1 MPHDPERRDP
11 VSAPASPAPAPGPD
25 TTWFTTDRFGMFV
38 HWGLYSLAAR
48 HEWVKNREKLTDEQY
63 QVYFDHFDPDR
74 YDPVQWARAAKAAG
88 MRYVVLT
95 TKHHDG
101 FCLWD
106 SALTEYKVTN
116 TPHGHDLV
124 GPFVEACRAEGLKVG
139 LYYSLIDWHHPS
151 FPVDGTHP
159 QRDDEE
165 FKAAAADRDIR
176 DYQRYLHGQVREL
189 LTSFGRVDYLFF
201 DFSYAGR
208 TWWGGKGPDDW
219 DSPKLLETV
228 RELQPHVLVNDRT
241 GLPGDFITPE
251 QYQPSGPMTKDG
263 RPVLWE
269 ACQTLNGSWGYD
281 RDNLDHKSADLLIR
295 MLVDGVSKGGN
306 LLLNVGP
313 TGRGDLEPR
322 AVAVLGEIGRW
333 MDLHERSVRGCGPSP
348 YTAPAECRYTQRGD
362 RLYVHLLAWP
372 LRHLHL
378 PGLAYRV
385 RYAQLLNDA
394 SEIGQVHID
403 PDRPAQNT
411 EMGGQPAG
419 TLTLEIPVQR
429 PDTPVPVIELFLDTP
444 ADRADG

>member
-1 MPHDPERRDP
+1 MTPSAETPSAYP
-11 VSAPASPAPAPGPD
+11 SAPATTPD

-74 YDPVQWARAAKAAG
+74 YDPVRWARAARAAG

-116 TPHGHDLV
+116 TPYGRDLV

-208 TWWGGKGPDDW
+208 TWWGGKGRTTGTPRSCW
-219 DSPKLLETV
+219 RRSAHSSRTSSSTTGPACPATSSRPSSTSP
-228 RELQPHVLVNDRT
+228 P
-241 GLPGDFITPE
+241 
-251 QYQPSGPMTKDG
+251 
-263 RPVLWE
+263 
-269 ACQTLNGSWGYD
+269 
-281 RDNLDHKSADLLIR
+281 
-295 MLVDGVSKGGN
+295 
-306 LLLNVGP
+306 
-313 TGRGDLEPR
+313 
-322 AVAVLGEIGRW
+322 
-333 MDLHERSVRGCGPSP
+333 
-348 YTAPAECRYTQRGD
+348 AP
-362 RLYVHLLAWP
+362 
-372 LRHLHL
+372 
-378 PGLAYRV
+378 
-385 RYAQLLNDA
+385 
-394 SEIGQVHID
+394 
-403 PDRPAQNT
+403 
-411 EMGGQPAG
+411 
-419 TLTLEIPVQR
+419 
-429 PDTPVPVIELFLDTP
+429 
-444 ADRADG
+444 

>member
-1 MPHDPERRDP
+1 MTPSADTPRAYP
-11 VSAPASPAPAPGPD
+11 SAPAATTGPAATPD

-74 YDPVQWARAAKAAG
+74 YDPVQWARAARAAG

-106 SALTEYKVTN
+106 SALTDYKVTN
-116 TPHGHDLV
+116 TPHGRDLV

-165 FKAAAADRDIR
+165 FKAATADRDIR

-208 TWWGGKGPDDW
+208 SWWGGKGPDDW
-219 DSPKLLETV
+219 DSPKLLDTI

-241 GLPGDFITPE
+241 GLPGDFVTPE

-295 MLVDGVSKGGN
+295 MLVDGVSKGA
-306 LLLNVGP
+306 
-313 TGRGDLEPR
+313 TCCSTSAPR
-322 AVAVLGEIGRW
+322 AAATSTRA
-333 MDLHERSVRGCGPSP
+333 PSP
-348 YTAPAECRYTQRGD
+348 SSGTSAGGWTCTSGRSAAAARPPTP
-362 RLYVHLLAWP
+362 P
-372 LRHLHL
+372 LRV
-378 PGLAYRV
+378 P
-385 RYAQLLNDA
+385 
-394 SEIGQVHID
+394 VH
-403 PDRPAQNT
+403 PARRPALRPPLRLAAAPSA
-411 EMGGQPAG
+411 PAG
-419 TLTLEIPVQR
+419 THAAGCA
-429 PDTPVPVIELFLDTP
+429 TPSC
-444 ADRADG
+444 

>member
-1 MPHDPERRDP
+1 MTTRTDT
-11 VSAPASPAPAPGPD
+11 APDEAPAPAPD
-25 TTWFTTDRFGMFV
+25 STWFVHDRFGMFV

-48 HEWVKNREKLTDEQY
+48 HEWVRTRERMTDEQY

-74 YDPVQWARAAKAAG
+74 YDPADWARTAKAAG

-106 SALTEYKVTN
+106 SRLTDYKVTR
-116 TPHGHDLV
+116 TPHGRDLV

-139 LYYSLIDWHHPS
+139 FYHSLIDWHHPS

-159 QRDDEE
+159 HRDDEE
-165 FKAAAADRDIR
+165 FKASAADRDIR
-176 DYQRYLHGQVREL
+176 DYQRHLHGQVREL
-189 LTSFGRVDYLFF
+189 LTDYGRIDYLFF

-208 TWWGGKGPDDW
+208 GEWWGGKGPDDW
-219 DSPKLLETV
+219 DSPRLLDMV
-228 RELQPHVLVNDRT
+228 RELQPHILVNDRA
-241 GLPGDFITPE
+241 GLPGDFVTPE
-251 QYQPSGPMTKDG
+251 QYQPSAPMTSGG

-281 RDNLDHKSADLLIR
+281 RDNLDRKSPDLLVR

-313 TGRGDLEPR
+313 TGRGHLDPR
-322 AVAVLGEIGRW
+322 DTAALGEVGRW

-348 YTAPAECRYTQRGD
+348 FTPPADCRYTQRGD
-362 RLYVHLLAWP
+362 RLYVHLFAWP
-372 LRHLHL
+372 LSHLHL
-378 PGLAYRV
+378 PGLDGRV

-394 SEIGQVHID
+394 SEVVPVQVD
-403 PDRPAQNT
+403 PDRPAVNT
-411 EMGGQPAG
+411 QMGGQPAG
-419 TLTLEIPVQR
+419 TLTLRLPVQR
-429 PDTPVPVIELFLDTP
+429 PDTLVPVIELHLTDP
-444 ADRADG
+444 SH

>member
-1 MPHDPERRDP
+1 MTP
-11 VSAPASPAPAPGPD
+11 SADTPAAQSPAPAATPAPA
-25 TTWFTTDRFGMFV
+25 TAPETAWFTHDRFGMFV

-74 YDPVQWARAAKAAG
+74 YDPVQWARAARAAG

-116 TPHGHDLV
+116 TPYGRDLV

-165 FKAAAADRDIR
+165 FKTATADRDIR
-176 DYQRYLHGQVREL
+176 DYRRYLHGQVREL
-189 LTSFGRVDYLFF
+189 LTSFGRIDYLFF

-219 DSPKLLETV
+219 DSPKLMETI

-241 GLPGDFITPE
+241 GIPGDFVTPE
-251 QYQPSGPMTKDG
+251 QYQPSGPMTDDG

-295 MLVDGVSKGGN
+295 MLVDGVSKNGN

-313 TGRGDLEPR
+313 TGRGDLDPH
-322 AVAVLGEIGRW
+322 ALAVLGEIGRW
-333 MDLHERSVRGCGPSP
+333 MELHERSVRGCGPAP
-348 YTAPAECRYTQRGD
+348 YTAPSECRYTRRGN
-362 RLYVHLLAWP
+362 RLYVHLFAWP

-378 PGLAYRV
+378 PGLAGRV

-394 SEIGQVHID
+394 SEITQVHIA
-403 PDRPAQNT
+403 PDRPAVNT

-419 TLTLEIPVQR
+419 TLTLQIPVQR
-429 PDTPVPVIELFLDTP
+429 PDTPVPVIELFLDEP
-444 ADRADG
+444 ADG

>member
-1 MPHDPERRDP
+1 MTTRTDT
-11 VSAPASPAPAPGPD
+11 APDEAPAPAPD
-25 TTWFTTDRFGMFV
+25 TTWFAHDRFGMFV

-48 HEWVKNREKLTDEQY
+48 HEWVRTRERMTDEQY

-74 YDPVQWARAAKAAG
+74 YDPADWARTAKAAG

-106 SALTEYKVTN
+106 SRLTDYKVTR
-116 TPHGHDLV
+116 TPHGRDLV

-139 LYYSLIDWHHPS
+139 FYHSLIDWHHPS

-159 QRDDEE
+159 LRDDEE
-165 FKAAAADRDIR
+165 FKAAAAGRDIR
-176 DYQRYLHGQVREL
+176 DYQRHLHGQVREL
-189 LTSFGRVDYLFF
+189 LTDYGRIDYLFF

-208 TWWGGKGPDDW
+208 DEWWGGKGPDDW
-219 DSPKLLETV
+219 DSPRLLDMV
-228 RELQPHVLVNDRT
+228 RELQPHILVNDRA
-241 GLPGDFITPE
+241 GLPGDFVTPE
-251 QYQPSGPMTKDG
+251 QYQPSAPMTSGG

-281 RDNLDHKSADLLIR
+281 RDNLDRKSPDLLVR

-313 TGRGDLEPR
+313 TGRGHLDARDTAALAE
-322 AVAVLGEIGRW
+322 VGRW

-348 YTAPAECRYTQRGD
+348 FTPPADCRYTQRDD
-362 RLYVHLLAWP
+362 RLYVHLFAWP

-378 PGLAYRV
+378 PGLDGRV
-385 RYAQLLNDA
+385 RYAQLLDDA
-394 SEIGQVHID
+394 SEVVRVQVD
-403 PDRPAQNT
+403 PDRPAVNT
-411 EMGGQPAG
+411 QMGGQPAG
-419 TLTLEIPVQR
+419 TLTLRLPVQR
-429 PDTPVPVIELFLDTP
+429 PDTPVPVIELHLTDP
-444 ADRADG
+444 SD